1 MGERAGRPWVKWED
15 LERELLEM
23 PGVREEIERL
33 YPYDAVAFEI
43 SGLRAKRDMT
53 QTEFGRLIGVPQST
67 VARLESGTQAPSVA
81 TLKRIAKATDT
92 ELVIEFRRPKRVRR
106 AKPRKAAASS
116 AGDARPSE
124 PLAAA
129 GTDD

>member
-1 MGERAGRPWVKWED
+1 VRWED
-15 LERELLEM
+15 LEKELLAR

-43 SGLRAKRDMT
+43 NGLRAERDMT

-81 TLKRIAKATDT
+81 TLKRIAQATGT
-92 ELVIEFRRPKRVRR
+92 ELVIEFRRPKRKRR
-106 AKPRKAAASS
+106 TKRPTAAASS
-116 AGDARPSE
+116 ASDAGPGE

>member
-1 MGERAGRPWVKWED
+1 VKWED
-15 LERELLEM
+15 LKRDLLEM
-23 PGVREEIERL
+23 SGVREEIERL

-43 SGLRAKRDMT
+43 SGLRAERDMT

-92 ELVIEFRRPKRVRR
+92 ELVIEFRRPKRKHSARQR
-106 AKPRKAAASS
+106 ATATSS
-116 AGDARPSE
+116 AGSAGSSE
-124 PLAAA
+124 PLAASSN
-129 GTDD
+129 GD